1 MFVSGDTLGVA
12 RHRGAVYLIGMIGP
26 YNTPMALGR
35 EPMMAI
41 FLVLLA
47 PTLLQVVIGGVA
59 FAFFPQVFSNE
70 GVIDRGLVTNVTLLM
85 CFVVA
90 AHFAI
95 MTFWSDWIGAGPFG
109 GAMQTKPRW
118 IMTALWIG
126 PFILIA
132 PTVII
137 GLFMGGGDENWAY
150 ADDFNPAWTAV
161 ENQGLAT
168 LFYAI
173 ILAPV
178 VEEVTF
184 RGIGMGAMIARGIG
198 GVTAAIVTT
207 AAFTIIHGQYSP
219 AALAVIFIAGLGFAA
234 LRLISGTLI
243 VPIVAHIS
251 ANSVVTL
258 LGS

>member
-1 MFVSGDTLGVA
+1 
-12 RHRGAVYLIGMIGP
+12 
-26 YNTPMALGR
+26 
-35 EPMMAI
+35 
-41 FLVLLA
+41 
-47 PTLLQVVIGGVA
+47 
-59 FAFFPQVFSNE
+59 
-70 GVIDRGLVTNVTLLM
+70 
-85 CFVVA
+85 
-90 AHFAI
+90 
-95 MTFWSDWIGAGPFG
+95 
-109 GAMQTKPRW
+109 
-118 IMTALWIG
+118 MTALWIG

-132 PTVII
+132 PTVIV

-173 ILAPV
+173 ILAPI

-207 AAFTIIHGQYSP
+207 IAFTIIHGQYSP